1 MLPYA
6 FGFSYQLD
14 FRIPGISPRL
24 ASSRK
29 QMRQRSK
36 SRKYPR
42 LRPQRKQRRTIREE
56 NFGRLRERAITD
68 FLAIGSGTDG
78 KAERA
83 EERQPFGPRRRGG
96 YHGDLETK
104 NKRHVLTL

>member
-1 MLPYA
+1 MRDQDRITNTDVVT
-6 FGFSYQLD
+6 FRIRNSVKFVIRRSYHDD
-14 FRIPGISPRL
+14 FLIPGISPRF

-56 NFGRLRERAITD
+56 NFGRFRERAMTD

-78 KAERA
+78 KAEIGRA
-83 EERQPFGPRRRGG
+83 SCR
-96 YHGDLETK
+96 
-104 NKRHVLTL
+104 